1 MNHFPGGSSRRERR
15 GERESWGRR
24 EQEESKATAN
34 VNSKKAN
41 EHSFHAPRLKLGATT
56 ATAATKLS
64 RHKNN
69 LQFLDGK

>member
-1 MNHFPGGSSRRERR
+1 MRVRKRE
-15 GERESWGRR
+15 GERE
-24 EQEESKATAN
+24 QAESKATAN

-41 EHSFHAPRLKLGATT
+41 EHSFHAPRLKLGTT
-56 ATAATKLS
+56 TATKLS